1 MRAAAESG
9 VTTIRFAVVAAIAL
23 AASPA
28 AAEPTELGAWFGPRL
43 FNGDSLLGF
52 IDDAPHHPTLENAI
66 EFGVRVARPFFPW
79 LVPELEL
86 AMSPTHTT
94 MNGAAPADVFWLE
107 PRLHLRLQ
115 LPGHRV
121 TPFLLVGGGSTIAVS
136 SARKTFDSDILG
148 VGYIGAG
155 VRFDTTKGF
164 VLRFDARLEF
174 VPGNVHAVTEEGEF
188 GFGLEFPIGGAQKKA
203 AVVINTPPPDR
214 DGDGI
219 PDAVDQCP
227 DRAEDFDGFEDAD
240 GCPDIDNDR
249 DGILDQFDRCPN
261 VPETYNGFEDE
272 DGCPDTVPPDVE
284 SLKGS
289 IEGLIYADGE
299 TAVHDS
305 AIPNIQKI
313 ATVMKAHA
321 NIKVVLIG
329 YTDDREAAQFGQG
342 DKPDI
347 PTLSADL
354 SRARSTAVKAAL
366 VEAGISAG
374 RITVEGY
381 GAEDPVSDNDTP
393 KHRLANRRVEIKLFV
408 PQRR

>member
-1 MRAAAESG
+1 MRPPPGGS
-9 VTTIRFAVVAAIAL
+9 RFVPIAVAVAL
-23 AASPA
+23 AFTTSPA
-28 AAEPTELGAWFGPRL
+28 AAEPTEIGAWFGPRL
-43 FNGDSLLGF
+43 FNGDSLLGY
-52 IDDAPHHPTLENAI
+52 IDDAPFHPVLESAI
-66 EFGVRVARPFFPW
+66 EFGARIARPFFPW

-86 AMSPTHTT
+86 AMSPTHTSAVG
-94 MNGAAPADVFWLE
+94 GAASADVFWLE

-121 TPFLLVGGGSTIAVS
+121 VPFVLVGGGSTIAVS
-136 SARKTFDSDILG
+136 SARKTFDSDVLG
-148 VGYIGAG
+148 GGYVGAG
-155 VRFDTTKGF
+155 VRFDSTKGF

-174 VPGNVHAVTEEGEF
+174 VPGNIHAVTEEGEF
-188 GFGLEFPIGGAQKKA
+188 GFGLEFPIGAPQKRVA
-203 AVVINTPPPDR
+203 AIVAPKPLDS

-219 PDAVDQCP
+219 PDSVDQCP
-227 DRAEDFDGFEDAD
+227 DRPEDFDGFEDAD

-249 DGILDQFDRCPN
+249 DGILDQFDKCPN

-284 SLKGS
+284 SLKGT

-299 TAVHDS
+299 TAVHDT
-305 AIPNIQKI
+305 AKPQIQKI
-313 ATVMKAHA
+313 ASIMKAHM

-342 DKPDI
+342 DKPDVAM
-347 PTLSADL
+347 LSADL
-354 SRARSTAVKAAL
+354 SRARATAVKSAL
-366 VEAGISAG
+366 VDAGISAG

-381 GAEDPVSDNDTP
+381 GAEDPVSENDTP
-393 KHRLANRRVEIKLFV
+393 KHRLANRRVEIKLYV